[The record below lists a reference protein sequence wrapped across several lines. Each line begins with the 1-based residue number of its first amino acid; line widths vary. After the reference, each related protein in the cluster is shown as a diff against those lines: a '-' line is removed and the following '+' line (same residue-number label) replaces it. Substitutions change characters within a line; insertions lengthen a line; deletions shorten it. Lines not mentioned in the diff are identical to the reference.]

1 MGTTSATP
9 SRSAVTAPQSPAL
22 ISRLQ
27 EKHNLQNLNDR
38 LAKYIG
44 SVRDLELQKDR
55 LMVQVSKKKEGAT
68 RKLTDLK
75 VLYDLELFEI
85 RRLLD
90 HTAQERAS
98 FLMAFRKVK
107 TELDET
113 TASVKKKDE
122 DRVAAMS
129 RAEALESQLNMSEA
143 ALATAQSQ
151 NAALTAELA
160 EVNKCLIHR
169 EYSHAVAKCQLKEQF
184 LMRVNLEN
192 RCQSMREE
200 LEFRKSAFE
209 EELRESQR
217 QQEQS
222 TLVANSVV
230 RQNCEFKLAQSIQD
244 LRKQQNEQ
252 ISLYKEE
259 LEHIYQ
265 AKLYNA
271 MGVTKI
277 SDKAMSTAREELQE
291 SRMITESFQ
300 HQLSALQIQV
310 TAYEDKI
317 RELEDTLSAET
328 DKHRRAIEGK
338 EVEMS
343 EMRDRTYAQLSD
355 YRELLDVKLG
365 LDLEIIGY
373 RNLLEGGISRLKQS
387 PSPSSQVSVSIV
399 KGSSPRHSP
408 KRKRIEFEAE
418 DVAEK
423 HLDKAQLLNSKKATS
438 SLKIP
443 SSVLCDTRNADRSA
457 RPGLRYTRAR
467 RR

>member
-113 TASVKKKDE
+113 TKKDE

-209 EELRESQR
+209 EVRGNCHV
-217 QQEQS
+217 

-265 AKLYNA
+265 AKSLKNF
-271 MGVTKI
+271 VL
-277 SDKAMSTAREELQE
+277 DKAMSTAREELQE

-310 TAYEDKI
+310 GHTPFTCH
-317 RELEDTLSAET
+317 L
-328 DKHRRAIEGK
+328 
-338 EVEMS
+338 
-343 EMRDRTYAQLSD
+343 RT
-355 YRELLDVKLG
+355 
-365 LDLEIIGY
+365 
-373 RNLLEGGISRLKQS
+373 
-387 PSPSSQVSVSIV
+387 
-399 KGSSPRHSP
+399 
-408 KRKRIEFEAE
+408 
-418 DVAEK
+418 
-423 HLDKAQLLNSKKATS
+423 
-438 SLKIP
+438 
-443 SSVLCDTRNADRSA
+443 
-457 RPGLRYTRAR
+457 RPLI
-467 RR
+467 